1 MTCERG
7 SFRGLSC
14 SGGCRPNFHAGTVG
28 RPRAIGR
35 GEGCA
40 FSSTAAQFRGL
51 YALIQR
57 RGDYHL
63 IDLGSRSNGSF
74 VNCRRVSLPLRL
86 HVEDQLAKRPA
97 VPLRERLWRQ
107 DPRFFATS
115 KRCIPAQVL
124 EPLRLMYTR
133 RYARVLVSRAGIA
146 VPESHR
152 DRRPCHGRNQHAKS
166 PHGISSQRE
175 PDHDPGDRY
184 PRFHDLVAG
193 CFRGAAFADHR
204 ARGFCMSARLPNAGQ
219 AGLSSISAMP

>member
-124 EPLRLMYTR
+124 EPLRLMYTPC

-152 DRRPCHGRNQHAKS
+152 DRRPCHGRNQHAHR
-166 PHGISSQRE
+166 PLV
-175 PDHDPGDRY
+175 PPGYRNRCHEQSDQ
-184 PRFHDLVAG
+184 PG
-193 CFRGAAFADHR
+193 
-204 ARGFCMSARLPNAGQ
+204 
-219 AGLSSISAMP
+219 